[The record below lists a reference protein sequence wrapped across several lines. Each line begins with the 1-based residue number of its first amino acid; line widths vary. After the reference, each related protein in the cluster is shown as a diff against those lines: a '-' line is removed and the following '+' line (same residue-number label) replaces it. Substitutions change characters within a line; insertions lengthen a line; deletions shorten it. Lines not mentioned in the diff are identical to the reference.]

1 VSTKYQFFTDKMTNT
16 NTFLDTERLCWIPD
30 DPANID
36 YQEYLAW
43 VAEGNTAEEW
53 TGE

>member
-1 VSTKYQFFTDKMTNT
+1 MYKFTISPSGAKIIIKEENDVL
-16 NTFLDTERLCWIPD
+16 FSIPE
-30 DPANID
+30 DPANTD

-53 TGE
+53 TD